1 MPVGPRQDEFMNTVV
16 GGPADAPALVMI
28 PGRWG
33 HSNLPCVA
41 AGTCTRNTPTAV
53 LRRKMTYIPSTRH
66 LAGYG
71 AGIGFFFR
79 NLAALTQEFRVH
91 AVDLLGTGM
100 SGAHSLLQETL
111 QKKELKGQDT
121 SNPGLLSIGG
131 HCSAH
136 CLHPE
141 RPHCASGRPPFRAK
155 DRAGAEAFFL
165 ESLAKWRQQMG
176 IDKMVLVGHS
186 LVR

>member
-28 PGRWG
+28 PGRSG
-33 HSNLPCVA
+33 HSNLPCVPA
-41 AGTCTRNTPTAV
+41 ECLLRNTATAA
-53 LRRKMTYIPSTRH
+53 LYGMLTNTRAIRH

-100 SGAHSLLQETL
+100 SGA
-111 QKKELKGQDT
+111 
-121 SNPGLLSIGG
+121 
-131 HCSAH
+131 C
-136 CLHPE
+136 
-141 RPHCASGRPPFRAK
+141 
-155 DRAGAEAFFL
+155 
-165 ESLAKWRQQMG
+165 
-176 IDKMVLVGHS
+176 
-186 LVR
+186 

>member
-1 MPVGPRQDEFMNTVV
+1 MSMRNRLQCHIHRAKLEAADVPVGPRQDEFMNTVV

-41 AGTCTRNTPTAV
+41 AGMFTGNTPTAV
-53 LRRKMTYIPSTRH
+53 LRDNVTYIPSTRH

-79 NLAALTQEFRVH
+79 NLAALTQEFRVQ

-100 SGAHSLLQETL
+100 SGAH
-111 QKKELKGQDT
+111 
-121 SNPGLLSIGG
+121 
-131 HCSAH
+131 
-136 CLHPE
+136 
-141 RPHCASGRPPFRAK
+141 
-155 DRAGAEAFFL
+155 
-165 ESLAKWRQQMG
+165 
-176 IDKMVLVGHS
+176 
-186 LVR
+186 